1 MTDLTPEQLL
11 EVENPQGRQR
21 ADFTAPNTDSDD
33 VYRRTRPTITL
44 GDPYDYAKRLE
55 LVTNP
60 DGTYALAIGTAAGN
74 TLTVASSASS
84 SEVELL
90 QHIHIQL
97 HLLNARF
104 EEAFKTGITEGDID
118 SGDD

>member
-1 MTDLTPEQLL
+1 MTDLTAEQLE
-11 EVENPQGRQR
+11 EVENPVGRVR
-21 ADFTAPNTDSDD
+21 EDFTAPNTDTDD
-33 VYRRTRPTITL
+33 TYRRTRPSFTI

-60 DGTYALAIGTAAGN
+60 DGTYALAIGAAAGN
-74 TLTVASSASS
+74 ILPVASSASS
-84 SEVELL
+84 PEVELL
-90 QHIHIQL
+90 QHIHVQL

-104 EEAFKTGITEGDID
+104 EEAFRTGITEGDID

>member
-1 MTDLTPEQLL
+1 MTDLTAAQLA

-21 ADFTAPNTDSDD
+21 EDFTAPNTDSDPA
-33 VYRRTRPTITL
+33 YRRTRPTVTL

-60 DGTYALAIGTAAGN
+60 DGTYALAIGASAGN
-74 TLTVASSASS
+74 TLAVASSASS

-90 QHIHIQL
+90 GHIHVQL

-118 SGDD
+118 SGDN